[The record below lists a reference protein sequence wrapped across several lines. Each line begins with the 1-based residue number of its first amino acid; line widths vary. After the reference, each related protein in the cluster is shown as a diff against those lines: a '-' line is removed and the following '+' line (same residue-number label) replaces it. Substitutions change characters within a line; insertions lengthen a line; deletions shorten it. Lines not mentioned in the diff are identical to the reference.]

1 MSRSEMQQF
10 GVSIGQDYPAPIPA
24 AQLVRPHGGN
34 IATVLSW
41 AVLAVLCCA
50 VLCCAVLC
58 CAGLGC
64 AVLFLTA
71 VLGCAALFSQLC
83 WKEEEEL
90 YKLRPARCCADQ
102 HSRISTEIVQS
113 SAVEC
118 GSCGDSTTP
127 VMISC
132 CQESVMGF
140 SEITWRMYERQ
151 DTACFNSVLDAAS
164 AVMLV
169 T

>member
-58 CAGLGC
+58 CAVLGW
-64 AVLFLTA
+64 AVLCSSL
-71 VLGCAALFSQLC
+71 QLC
-83 WKEEEEL
+83 WAVL
-90 YKLRPARCCADQ
+90 HCS
-102 HSRISTEIVQS
+102 HSYAGKKKKIFTSFGQPGAVLISTQGLVRKLFSHQHLSAGLVVTVQH
-113 SAVEC
+113 
-118 GSCGDSTTP
+118 
-127 VMISC
+127 
-132 CQESVMGF
+132 
-140 SEITWRMYERQ
+140 
-151 DTACFNSVLDAAS
+151 L
-164 AVMLV
+164 L
-169 T
+169 

>member
-58 CAGLGC
+58 CAVLCWAGLCC
-64 AVLFLTA
+64 ALPYSCAGLCCTVLTA
-71 VLGCAALFSQLC
+71 ML
-83 WKEEEEL
+83 
-90 YKLRPARCCADQ
+90 
-102 HSRISTEIVQS
+102 
-113 SAVEC
+113 
-118 GSCGDSTTP
+118 
-127 VMISC
+127 
-132 CQESVMGF
+132 
-140 SEITWRMYERQ
+140 ERRRRTLQ
-151 DTACFNSVLDAAS
+151 AS
-164 AVMLV
+164 ASQVLC
-169 T
+169 